1 MKTLFLASAAAAALF
16 AAPAVAQDA
25 IGSVGVS
32 YANPS
37 IDTDFGDAEADVWTV
52 DGTVA
57 LPMNDWTVALNGSV
71 DYVEAFDESDTS
83 GAAAAHF
90 TRMFAPDV
98 RAGAFAGVSNLG
110 NEELWTAGVE
120 AQKYLAQATLTGQ
133 IAYTNADD
141 LLEGVDADIWTVGVD
156 AAFYLT
162 PQLRLNAGASY
173 NNVDTDFG
181 DGDAWTYGVGGEY
194 EFANSP
200 FSLTAGYTRADI
212 ESVDLDVDSWTIG
225 LRYSF
230 GGGIQAR
237 DRAGAS
243 LGSPAMTSI
252 LAGF

>member
-1 MKTLFLASAAAAALF
+1 MGGEKKKNGHLSMKTLFLASAAAAALF

-57 LPMNDWTVALNGSV
+57 LPMNDWTVTLNGSV

-141 LLEGVDADIWTVGVD
+141 LLEGLGQLARETGCHVQTHASESDWAAGHVRDTTPDHDSIW
-156 AAFYLT
+156 
-162 PQLRLNAGASY
+162 PC
-173 NNVDTDFG
+173 
-181 DGDAWTYGVGGEY
+181 
-194 EFANSP
+194 
-200 FSLTAGYTRADI
+200 
-212 ESVDLDVDSWTIG
+212 
-225 LRYSF
+225 
-230 GGGIQAR
+230 
-237 DRAGAS
+237 
-243 LGSPAMTSI
+243 
-252 LAGF
+252 